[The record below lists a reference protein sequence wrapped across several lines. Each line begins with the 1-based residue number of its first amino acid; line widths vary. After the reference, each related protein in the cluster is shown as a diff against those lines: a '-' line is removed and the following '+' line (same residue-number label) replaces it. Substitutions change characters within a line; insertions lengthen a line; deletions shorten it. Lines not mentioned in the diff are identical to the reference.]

1 MLKDNV
7 DKTRESQCM
16 ISHSRKDNSYILPQK
31 NGELR
36 CIPVALFWFI
46 VNHLVLHLFFA
57 TVYNFS
63 SNWLCCS
70 EMLLY
75 STCVYNWSR
84 LIAVCIN
91 LIHGFFLFFC
101 FLFQGSLYKTIVVSK
116 LFQQIQSLSNHW
128 IYKVM
133 LHLPL
138 PVIISFEYRI
148 IISQSLSLFK
158 HLQVN
163 LFHIQLNL

>member
-1 MLKDNV
+1 M
-7 DKTRESQCM
+7 E
-16 ISHSRKDNSYILPQK
+16 

-75 STCVYNWSR
+75 RTCVYNWSR
-84 LIAVCIN
+84 WILNICCMYKFDTW
-91 LIHGFFLFFC
+91 FFFFYFFC
-101 FLFQGSLYKTIVVSK
+101 YRVVFTK
-116 LFQQIQSLSNHW
+116 LVLCLNW

-133 LHLPL
+133 FHLPL
-138 PVIISFEYRI
+138 PVIISFEYRF

-163 LFHIQLNL
+163 LFHF